1 MGRPRQHG
9 EQTREALLA
18 AAGRLL
24 AEEGPGALSMR
35 RLAEAVGTST
45 RAVYSVFGG
54 KEGLLGAMYWTM
66 AESMAAAHARV
77 PQADDPLAELQR
89 LTAAYRR
96 SALAHPDLYPL
107 MFGGAVP
114 GFTPEA
120 RAMAH
125 ARTAFA
131 RVHETIARGLDAGRF
146 RGRTVSGM
154 AHMLWALVHGLA
166 SLELA
171 GALGTRAAASAMW
184 RDAVSTLLRG
194 FSAAPPAS
202 DASRRSVPRRAAGA
216 RLPARPRR
224 AASARRR

>member
-9 EQTREALLA
+9 EDTREALLA

-24 AEEGPGALSMR
+24 AEEGPGALSLR
-35 RLAEAVGTST
+35 RVAEAVGTST

-77 PQADDPLAELQR
+77 PHSNDPVAELLR

-96 SALAHPDLYPL
+96 SALSHPHLYPL

-131 RVHETIARGLDAGRF
+131 RVQQTIARALAAGRF
-146 RGRTVSGM
+146 RGRTVGRM

-171 GALGTRAAASAMW
+171 GALGTRTAAAALW
-184 RDAVSTLLRG
+184 RDAVVAMLRG
-194 FSAAPPAS
+194 FS
-202 DASRRSVPRRAAGA
+202 V
-216 RLPARPRR
+216 
-224 AASARRR
+224 

>member
-9 EQTREALLA
+9 EQTRQALLA

-24 AEEGPGALSMR
+24 AGEGPGALSMR
-35 RLAEAVGTST
+35 RLAEEVGSST

-77 PQADDPLAELQR
+77 PKGDDPLAELLR

-114 GFTPEA
+114 GFTPEG

-131 RVHETIARGLDAGRF
+131 RVHETIARGLDSGRL
-146 RGRTVSGM
+146 RGRAVSGM

-184 RDAVSTLLRG
+184 RDAVASLLHG
-194 FSAAPPAS
+194 FSTPPAS
-202 DASRRSVPRRAAGA
+202 ARAARRRGSPRRAAA
-216 RLPARPRR
+216 
-224 AASARRR
+224 ARRR